1 LDSDPITDTSIWNMP
16 IGANAKYIP
25 GNIGPALQAG
35 MTDDEDIIFMNP
47 AAPLVMLEENNAGW
61 DATKKRCASLTGKQ
75 LYQVPIPASFS
86 TDPGYV
92 GSTPNMGAAFL
103 MPDKRTIKQSQPF
116 HRCSIGGT
124 ATTQYL
130 FPDVDLYGDGI
141 PGAHGGSGL
150 SAIGGTIRVGE
161 LVPGSV
167 IRHALKCN
175 LYAAKYI
182 AYNNDGTRGYRWPAR
197 TADGYASS
205 VYAGTVPAL
214 EQGALLALLP
224 NFNVD
229 GLRTAPARI
238 LAQAFKDYGGYVV
251 DDTYWDVYGV
261 EIEWG
266 PNGRVLDEFKTTWGW
281 PFSTYQLSTCTATSN
296 ECNWAKDMADIF
308 THLNIVD
315 NNTAASIGGG
325 GTRRAPLAP
334 AFSPAVNILPQMGTK
349 RETRIKSLGRFFFGV
364 KGDKD
369 LQGRLMD

>member
-1 LDSDPITDTSIWNMP
+1 M
-16 IGANAKYIP
+16 NA
-25 GNIGPALQAG
+25 
-35 MTDDEDIIFMNP
+35 

-61 DATKKRCASLTGKQ
+61 DATKKRCTSLTGKQ
-75 LYQVPIPASFS
+75 LYQVPIPANFS

-116 HRCSIGGT
+116 HRCGVGGT

-130 FPDVDLYGDGI
+130 FPDVDLYGTGI

-161 LVPGSV
+161 LLHGSV
-167 IRHALKCN
+167 IRHALKGN

-182 AYNNDGTRGYRWPAR
+182 AYNNDGTRGYRWPAQ

-224 NFNVD
+224 DFNVV
-229 GLRTAPARI
+229 GLRTEPARI
-238 LAQAFKDYGGYVV
+238 LAQAFKDYGAYVV

-261 EIEWG
+261 EVEWG
-266 PNGRVLDEFKTTWGW
+266 PNGRVLDEFKSTWGW
-281 PFSTYQLSTCTATSN
+281 TFSTYQLSTCTTTSN
-296 ECNWAKDMADIF
+296 ECQWAKDMADIF
-308 THLNIVD
+308 TNLNVVD
-315 NNTAASIGGG
+315 NNSPTAIGGG
-325 GTRRAPLAP
+325 GIRRAPLAP
-334 AFSPAVNILPQMGTK
+334 AFGAVVNTLSRKTATSKTK
-349 RETRIKSLGRFFFGV
+349 NQRFKKSSYCV
-364 KGDKD
+364 DEDKD
-369 LQGRLMD
+369 LRGRRLDRLKAK